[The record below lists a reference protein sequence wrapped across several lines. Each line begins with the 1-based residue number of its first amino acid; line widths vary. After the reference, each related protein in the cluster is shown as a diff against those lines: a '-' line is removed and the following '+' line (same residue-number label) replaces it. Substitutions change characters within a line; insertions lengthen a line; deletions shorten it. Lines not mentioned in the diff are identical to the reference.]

1 MKLFCRS
8 IKKRILNHD
17 IYSAHDRNSETEFFE
32 KELLKSAVIN
42 NLVQEEKRGITFST
56 QLPDEN
62 NNEEYQSNKNEE
74 NEFEDLKERIER
86 LEIIVRKLVEYLVK
100 GSLNTNVSTT

>member
-17 IYSAHDRNSETEFFE
+17 IYSYDRNSETEFLE

-42 NLVQEEKRGITFST
+42 NLVQEEKRGILFST
-56 QLPDEN
+56 QLPDEK
-62 NNEEYQSNKNEE
+62 NNEEYQSNKNDEQ
-74 NEFEDLKERIER
+74 EFENLKERIER

>member
-1 MKLFCRS
+1 MKTICRPV
-8 IKKRILNHD
+8 KKRIINHENCEGNRENLL
-17 IYSAHDRNSETEFFE
+17 IE

-42 NLVQEEKRGITFST
+42 NLVQEEKRGILFST

-62 NNEEYQSNKNEE
+62 NNEDYDLNEKDE
-74 NEFEDLKERIER
+74 VYEVKERIER

-100 GSLNTNVSTT
+100 GSLNTTT